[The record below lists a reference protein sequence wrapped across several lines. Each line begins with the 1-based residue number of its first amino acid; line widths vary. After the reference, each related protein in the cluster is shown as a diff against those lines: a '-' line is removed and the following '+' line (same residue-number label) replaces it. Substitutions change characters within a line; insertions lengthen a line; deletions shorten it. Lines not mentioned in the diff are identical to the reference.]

1 MGWRREAL
9 EEWIGHGYMRRWDG
23 RNLGSEWMGM
33 VGEEEKGV
41 KNAASFWQ
49 DAELCLIARWVHT
62 DAGIGTWRNKMTGV
76 SWCAEFAVLP
86 AKKPRQANRLEC
98 GSTP

>member
-1 MGWRREAL
+1 
-9 EEWIGHGYMRRWDG
+9 
-23 RNLGSEWMGM
+23 M

-62 DAGIGTWRNKMTGV
+62 DAGIGTWRNKMTGELV
-76 SWCAEFAVLP
+76 C
-86 AKKPRQANRLEC
+86 
-98 GSTP
+98 

>member
-1 MGWRREAL
+1 MHKVLRWEKIF
-9 EEWIGHGYMRRWDG
+9 EELRGDLCG
-23 RNLGSEWMGM
+23 RNL

-86 AKKPRQANRLEC
+86 TKKPRQANRLGC